1 MKTFPRPSA
10 TAWLCLAVLSAST
23 AWSAA
28 AERVYV
34 LFQPGAKAAAS
45 AAVAASG
52 GRVHHEFDD
61 LQAIAV
67 SVPSA
72 ALTGLSRNPNVLA
85 IEPDPERE
93 LFSNTSTSTQTT
105 PYGIDLV
112 QATTVQTGGTIGANV
127 KVGVIDSGVHRD
139 HEDFQHLMTS
149 NLLTGYPDGDY
160 TNERTWHRDLLSH
173 GTHVSGTIAA
183 GNNTVGVVGVA
194 PGAAIHMVKVFGDTG
209 NWVHSSDLLDA
220 ARRAANAGSRVINM
234 SLGGSRASRTE
245 RNGMDSLYQNGVL
258 LVAAAGND
266 GTTSLSYP
274 ASYDSVISVAAVDA
288 NSMVAEFSQKNA
300 QVELAAPGVSVL
312 STTSYIEDI
321 TLLVDGTSYG
331 ANHIEYA
338 ARASATAALVDG
350 GLATSTN
357 AAWSGKVVLVQRG
370 SISFADKVKNV
381 QASGGVA
388 CIIYNNVEGELF
400 ATLGSA
406 SGWTIPALG
415 ITQADGQVLLTKV
428 GRSTTVT
435 SAFEQPASG
444 YAKYD
449 GTSMATPHVAGVA
462 ALLWSKYPQ
471 ATVAQVRQAL
481 QTTALDLGADGRDN
495 SYGYGLVQA
504 QAALSGLGALVG
516 AGEGGGGGGGG
527 DTTPPVISNVTSTD
541 PVKNG
546 SFSISWTTNE
556 PTTGSV
562 TFTTGGTYPSS
573 TLSTSHKLNFRGT
586 KGVTYTYYVDA
597 TDAAGNSAT
606 SGPHTH
612 QN

>member
-1 MKTFPRPSA
+1 
-10 TAWLCLAVLSAST
+10 
-23 AWSAA
+23 
-28 AERVYV
+28 VYV

-93 LFSNTSTSTQTT
+93 LFSSSSTTSQTT